1 MHRFT
6 PLALAALTLVSL
18 GCRPSAD
25 AGFLPTGD
33 PKVAATQLESA
44 FAQASP
50 EDRKTAFM
58 AAEALRTKSYEK
70 AVVGLQALKAGPAVS
85 FDQGLAVHNSVIALE
100 TELAV
105 AAQSGDSRARE
116 AFRLLKAMKAK

>member
-1 MHRFT
+1 MNRFAVV
-6 PLALAALTLVSL
+6 ALAILTLVCL
-18 GCRPSAD
+18 GCRPTTD
-25 AGFLPTGD
+25 TVLLPSGD
-33 PKVAATQLESA
+33 PKAAATQLESA
-44 FAQASP
+44 FAQSSQEAQKAS
-50 EDRKTAFM
+50 AM
-58 AAEALRTKSYEK
+58 AADALRTKSYEK

-116 AFRLLKAMKAK
+116 AYRLLKAMKAK